1 MTGIIIAILLA
12 LLTAAAVLLGSRQT
26 LRQATPLAAA
36 LLFGLAGYAW
46 QGSPA
51 LPGKPVKA
59 GAAAQVRFDEALAKK
74 RREIGERISRA
85 TPFLVMSDSYASRG
99 ETRDAAN
106 ILLPALRKY
115 PDDPHLWVGL
125 GNALMAHGN
134 GMMSPAANYAFRK
147 AVAVQPD
154 GISPLY
160 FYGLALAESGD
171 FEAAR
176 AMWLKLAV
184 GLPEKAELRNELI
197 RNIALLNALIRRR
210 DGGALSEKV
219 PEAASPAP

>member
-1 MTGIIIAILLA
+1 MTGIIIALVLA
-12 LLTAAAVLLGSRQT
+12 LVTGAAVLLGARLK
-26 LRQATPLAAA
+26 LRHAMPLAAA

-51 LPGKPVKA
+51 VPGKPVVA
-59 GAAAQVRFDEALAKK
+59 GAAAQVRFDERLAEK

-134 GMMSPAANYAFRK
+134 GMMSPAARYAFQQ
-147 AVAVQPD
+147 ALAVQPD
-154 GISPLY
+154 GISPHY

-176 AMWLKLAV
+176 TMWLKLAAS
-184 GLPEKAELRNELI
+184 LPEDAQLRSELI

-210 DGGALSEKV
+210 DGGAPLEMT
-219 PEAASPAP
+219 P

>member
-1 MTGIIIAILLA
+1 MTGIIIALVLA
-12 LLTAAAVLLGSRQT
+12 LVTGAAVLLGARLK
-26 LRQATPLAAA
+26 LRHAMPLAAA

-51 LPGKPVKA
+51 VPGKPVVA
-59 GAAAQVRFDEALAKK
+59 GAAAQVRFDERLAEK

-134 GMMSPAANYAFRK
+134 GMMSPAANYAFRQ
-147 AVAVQPD
+147 ALAVQPG
-154 GISPLY
+154 GISPSY

-176 AMWLKLAV
+176 AIWLKLAV
-184 GLPEKAELRNELI
+184 SLPEDAELRSELI

-210 DGGALSEKV
+210 DGGPQ
-219 PEAASPAP
+219 PEMAP